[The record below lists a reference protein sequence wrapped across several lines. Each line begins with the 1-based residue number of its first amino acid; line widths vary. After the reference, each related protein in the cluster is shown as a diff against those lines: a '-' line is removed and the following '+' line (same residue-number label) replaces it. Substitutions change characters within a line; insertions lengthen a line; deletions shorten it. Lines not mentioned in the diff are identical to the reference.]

1 MLITLLAGMAVMD
14 QDRPT
19 NIEKWMP
26 TRWTQE
32 AIAGK
37 AWREYPRPQL
47 MRDQWTNLNG
57 TWEYAIA
64 DSHIESWP
72 GPQGDIRVP
81 YPIQSHLS
89 GVQKQVYA
97 DQALWYQRSFTVPS
111 SWKGKRVRL
120 NFGAVDWQCKVLVN
134 GKSVGEHFGGY
145 DPFSFDITNALKLGK
160 NDIVM
165 RVWDPTTDGDQPH
178 GKQNFRPSG
187 IWYTAVTGIWQTVWL
202 EPVAATS
209 IQSVVPETKK
219 SGAVRLAVSIEN
231 LSERLTLHAKAS
243 LKGVPVASATALA
256 GSLLDLKIAKPKLWS
271 PDSPTL
277 YDVDIELRRGKVVVD
292 RVKSYFGIREIALKK
307 DKYGVRTYLN
317 GEPVFMFGPLD
328 QGWWPDGLYTPP
340 TDSALRYDLEIL
352 KNAGFNAIRKHVK
365 VEPARFYRH
374 CDELG
379 LLVWQDMPSNLKFG
393 PGWNTNTRQAN
404 AKPDGNRPEDSK
416 RRWETEWQHIVEA
429 CKPYPSVVVWVPF
442 NEAWGQ
448 FDTKRIA
455 EWTKKLDPTRLVNSA
470 SGGNFVKTGD
480 IMDIHVYPG
489 PGAPD
494 PEPNRA
500 TVLGEFGGLGM
511 PVEGHTWQQKDNWG
525 YRNFTKASDLMARY
539 EDLIKSL
546 TLLKSKGLN
555 AAIYTQ
561 TTDVE
566 VEVNGLMTYDRA
578 MIKMPLDWLR
588 KVNTQV
594 YGPPITMKMVVP
606 TAEDAP
612 QDWSYTFTEPSAG
625 WFAQNFKPS
634 GWKVGKSGF
643 GTEITPGARV
653 GTVWSGDRIWIRRDF
668 QVADPSGDLWLKIH
682 HDEDAVVY
690 LNGKLV
696 AKLEGY
702 SSSYG
707 YVDIPNGLLR
717 KGKNVIAVSCRQ
729 TQGGQYIDAGIDRAT
744 RG

>member
-1 MLITLLAGMAVMD
+1 MLITLLAGMAMMD

-32 AIAGK
+32 AISGK
-37 AWREYPRPQL
+37 AWHEYPRPQL
-47 MRDQWTNLNG
+47 IRSQWENLNG
-57 TWEYAIA
+57 TWDYAIA
-64 DSHIESWP
+64 DSRVETWP
-72 GPQGDIRVP
+72 GVQGEIRVP
-81 YPIQSHLS
+81 FSIQSHLS

-97 DQALWYQRSFTVPS
+97 DQALWYRRSFTIPS
-111 SWKGKRVRL
+111 GWKDKRIRL

-134 GKSVGEHFGGY
+134 GKVVGEHFGGY
-145 DPFSFDITNALKLGK
+145 DPFSIDITDALKSGS
-160 NDIVM
+160 NEIVM
-165 RVWDPTTDGDQPH
+165 RVWDPTTDGDQPY

-209 IQSVVPETKK
+209 IQSVVPETKI
-219 SGAVRLAVSIEN
+219 SGAVRLAVSVQN
-231 LSERLTLHAKAS
+231 LREGLSLHAKAS
-243 LKGVPVASATALA
+243 LKGVPVATATAPT
-256 GSLLDLKIAKPKLWS
+256 GSFLDLEIAKPKLWS
-271 PDSPTL
+271 PGSPTL
-277 YDVDIELRRGKVVVD
+277 YDVEIELRRGKVVVD
-292 RVKSYFGIREIALKK
+292 RVQSYFGIREIALRK

-340 TDSALRYDLEIL
+340 TDGALRYDLEIL
-352 KNAGFNAIRKHVK
+352 KKAGYNAIRKHVK

-393 PGWNTNTRQAN
+393 PGWNTNTRQVN

-416 RRWETEWQHIVEA
+416 RRWEKEWAHIVET

-525 YRNFTKASDLMARY
+525 YRNFTKVPELMARY

-578 MIKMPLDWLR
+578 MVKMPLDWLR

-594 YGPPITMKMVVP
+594 YGPPITMKVVVP

-612 QDWSYTFTEPSAG
+612 QDWSYTFMEPG
-625 WFAQNFKPS
+625 TDWFAESFKPS

-653 GTVWSGDRIWIRRDF
+653 GTVWSGDRIWIRREF
-668 QVADPSGDLWLKIH
+668 QVTDPSGDLWLKIH
-682 HDEDAVVY
+682 HDEDAEVY

-702 SSSYG
+702 TSSYG
-707 YVDIPNGLLR
+707 YVDIPNGVLR
-717 KGKNVIAVSCRQ
+717 KGRNVIAVSCRQ
-729 TQGGQYIDAGIDRAT
+729 TQGGQYIDAGIDRAI